1 MKKTDEAKPD
11 TATGGTTAGATSGTD
26 GAGKATGGGAGK
38 ATGGATAGGKRFSR
52 DRMLLAAAGPV
63 LALVVAVVLTSVVLL
78 ASGKSPFEPY
88 TLMFEYAA
96 NADVQ
101 VLIINQASS
110 YYLAALAVAV
120 GFRMNLFNIGV
131 DGQYRLAA
139 MAAALVGANA
149 GLPGPLNIALIVIVA
164 MLVGAFW
171 AGIAGILKTTR
182 GVSEV
187 VSTIMLN
194 AIATSLIA
202 YLILPEQF
210 GVQPK
215 GSNNLTTGD
224 LPSSSWFPGIHV
236 SDVAGDVYGFVF
248 VAIGCGVAYWLVLNR
263 TRFGFDLRA
272 TGASESAAAA
282 SGVDAKRMV
291 LTSMLIS
298 GAVAGLA
305 GMPVLLGDSHTYS
318 LNFQTGIGFTG
329 ITIALLG
336 RNNAVGIAFGAL
348 LIAFL
353 DKTASTLDYNGYEK
367 EIATIM
373 QGLIVISVVVS
384 YETVR
389 RYGLRRQQRK
399 VGEELAAAARAT
411 TTREEVPA

>member
-1 MKKTDEAKPD
+1 MKKFDK
-11 TATGGTTAGATSGTD
+11 
-26 GAGKATGGGAGK
+26 
-38 ATGGATAGGKRFSR
+38 
-52 DRMLLAAAGPV
+52 DRLIMGVAGPA
-63 LALVVAVVLTSVVLL
+63 LAVVAAFALTTVVLI
-78 ASGKSPFEPY
+78 ASGKDPFRLY
-88 TLMFEYAA
+88 QLMFDSTQYE
-96 NADVQ
+96 DVQ
-101 VLIINQASS
+101 VLIINQTGT

-139 MAAALVGANA
+139 MLAALVGASVD
-149 GLPGPLNIALIVIVA
+149 LPGPLHLLLIVLVA

-187 VSTIMLN
+187 VATIMLN

-202 YLILPEQF
+202 WLIQPANL
-210 GVQPK
+210 GVQPA

-224 LPSSSWFPGIHV
+224 IPESGWFPSLSLGPE
-236 SDVAGDVYGFVF
+236 AGDIYGFTF
-248 VAIGCGVAYWLVLNR
+248 VAIACGVVYWFVLGR

-272 TGASESAAAA
+272 TGASESAAQA
-282 SGVDAKRMV
+282 SGVDAKKMT
-291 LTSMLIS
+291 LTAMLIS
-298 GAVAGLA
+298 GAVAGLV
-305 GMPVLLGDSHTYS
+305 GMPTLLGESHTYS
-318 LNFQTGIGFTG
+318 LQFPVGIGFTG

-336 RNNAVGIAFGAL
+336 RNNPVGMLISAL

-353 DKTASTLDYNGYEK
+353 DKTSSSLDQFGYEK

-384 YETVR
+384 YELVR
-389 RYGLRRQQRK
+389 RYGLRRQQQK
-399 VGEELAAAARAT
+399 VGEELAAGGALKTEKEEAAL
-411 TTREEVPA
+411 

>member
-1 MKKTDEAKPD
+1 MKKFDK
-11 TATGGTTAGATSGTD
+11 
-26 GAGKATGGGAGK
+26 
-38 ATGGATAGGKRFSR
+38 
-52 DRMLLAAAGPV
+52 DRLILGFAGPA
-63 LALVVAVVLTSVVLL
+63 LALVVAIVLTSVVLL
-78 ASGKSPFEPY
+78 ASGRDPFEPY
-88 TLMFEYAA
+88 SLMIE
-96 NADVQ
+96 NASYVDVQ
-101 VLIINQASS
+101 VLIINQAGT

-139 MAAALVGANA
+139 MMAALVGASVD
-149 GLPGPLNIALIVIVA
+149 LPGPLQIALIVIVA

-194 AIATSLIA
+194 AIATSLVA
-202 YLILPEQF
+202 WLILPDNF
-210 GVQPK
+210 GVQLE
-215 GSNNLTTGD
+215 GSNNLTTGEI
-224 LPSSSWFPGIHV
+224 PESGWFPGL
-236 SDVAGDVYGFVF
+236 SLSPEAGEIYGFTF
-248 VAIGCGVAYWLVLNR
+248 VAAGCGIVYWFVLNR

-272 TGASESAAAA
+272 TGASESAAQA
-282 SGVDAKRMV
+282 SGVDAKKMI

-298 GAVAGLA
+298 GGVAGLA
-305 GMPVLLGDSHTYS
+305 GMPTLLGDTHTYS
-318 LNFQTGIGFTG
+318 LDFPAGVGFTG

-336 RNNAVGIAFGAL
+336 RNNAVGIAASAL

-353 DKTASTLDYNGYEK
+353 DKSSNSLDQHGYEK

-384 YETVR
+384 YELVR
-389 RYGLRRQQRK
+389 RYGLRRQQQK
-399 VGEELAAAARAT
+399 VGEELAAAARKS
-411 TTREEVPA
+411 REEVAA

>member
-1 MKKTDEAKPD
+1 MKKTDEEKPTSGGPAKSGGSAGTRPG
-11 TATGGTTAGATSGTD
+11 TPPGTKPGTTP
-26 GAGKATGGGAGK
+26 GKRP
-38 ATGGATAGGKRFSR
+38 GKRFSR
-52 DRMLLAAAGPV
+52 DRLLLAVAGPV
-63 LALVVAVVLTSVVLL
+63 LALVVAVLLTSGVLL

-88 TLMFEYAA
+88 QLMFQYAA
-96 NADVQ
+96 NADIQ
-101 VLIINQASS
+101 VLIVNQASS
-110 YYLAALAVAV
+110 YYLAALAVAI

-131 DGQYRLAA
+131 DGQYRVAA
-139 MAAALVGANA
+139 MAAALVGANVD
-149 GLPGPLNIALIVIVA
+149 LPGPLGIALIVIVA

-224 LPSSSWFPGIHV
+224 LPESSWFPGLHV
-236 SDVAGDVYGFVF
+236 SDVAGDIYGFVF
-248 VAIGCGVAYWLVLNR
+248 VAIGCGVAYWLVLSR

-291 LTSMLIS
+291 LTSMLLS

-318 LNFQTGIGFTG
+318 LSFQTGIGFTG

-353 DKTASTLDYNGYEK
+353 DKASQTLDYNGYEK

-389 RYGLRRQQRK
+389 RYGLRRQQRR
-399 VGEELAAAARAT
+399 VGEELAAAARTT
-411 TTREEVPA
+411 TTREEVAAA

>member
-1 MKKTDEAKPD
+1 MKKFDK
-11 TATGGTTAGATSGTD
+11 
-26 GAGKATGGGAGK
+26 
-38 ATGGATAGGKRFSR
+38 
-52 DRMLLAAAGPV
+52 DRLILAFAGPA
-63 LALVVAVVLTSVVLL
+63 LALVVAIVLTTLVLL
-78 ASGKSPFEPY
+78 VSGTNPVEPY
-88 TLMFEYAA
+88 RLMFESASYV
-96 NADVQ
+96 DVQ
-101 VLIINQASS
+101 VLIINQAGI

-139 MAAALVGANA
+139 MVAALVGASVE
-149 GLPGPLNIALIVIVA
+149 LPGPLHIVLIVLVA

-171 AGIAGILKTTR
+171 AGIAGVLKTTR

-194 AIATSLIA
+194 AIATSLVA
-202 YLILPEQF
+202 WLILPKNFGEQ
-210 GVQPK
+210 PE
-215 GSNNLTTGD
+215 GSNNLTTGEIAE
-224 LPSSSWFPGIHV
+224 SGWFPGLPMGEG
-236 SDVAGDVYGFVF
+236 AGEIYGFTF
-248 VAIGCGVAYWLVLNR
+248 VAVGLGVVYWFVLNR

-272 TGASESAAAA
+272 TGASESAAQA
-282 SGVDAKRMV
+282 SGVDAKKMI

-305 GMPVLLGDSHTYS
+305 GMPTLLGETHTYS
-318 LNFQTGIGFTG
+318 LDFPAGVGFTG

-336 RNNAVGIAFGAL
+336 RNSPVGIAFSAL

-353 DKTASTLDYNGYEK
+353 DKSSASLDQYGYEK

-384 YETVR
+384 YELVR
-389 RYGLRRQQRK
+389 RYGLSRQQQK
-399 VGEELAAAARAT
+399 VGEELAAGGALKTDKEA
-411 TTREEVPA
+411 VQ